1 MSPST
6 PSLPEVGSAAS
17 VDIEHRR
24 LGPKALTRWLTRLAP
39 SLCERWV
46 EEVRRRGHAGPAESE
61 ALIVRFAELQVGLL
75 PLMLGPL
82 REQIQPLW
90 DRAAELYGA
99 MAAKRGL
106 AAGEAIE
113 EVHALREL
121 VIRDLYRSPPAGGTV
136 RLSLREIL
144 RMNRA
149 LDRAVTHTSVGH
161 TDALFFEFFETE
173 GSSSFPSGSDVHG
186 EASGQLDQIE
196 AEVRE
201 VVGRAP
207 RRAASGEPEGR

>member
-1 MSPST
+1 M
-6 PSLPEVGSAAS
+6 
-17 VDIEHRR
+17 
-24 LGPKALTRWLTRLAP
+24 
-39 SLCERWV
+39 
-46 EEVRRRGHAGPAESE
+46 
-61 ALIVRFAELQVGLL
+61 QVGLL
-75 PLMLGPL
+75 PLMLGPY

-121 VIRDLYRSPPAGGTV
+121 VIRDLYRDPPAGGSV

-149 LDRAVTHTSVGH
+149 LDRIVTHASVGH
-161 TDALFFEFFETE
+161 TDALFFEFFE
-173 GSSSFPSGSDVHG
+173 V
-186 EASGQLDQIE
+186 EAPKLPKGPEAYEEAGAQLGQIE
-196 AEVRE
+196 AEVEEIRS
-201 VVGRAP
+201 
-207 RRAASGEPEGR
+207 AAATSGTGTGSR